1 MSKFSSSCSVVSLI
15 LIAFCALAD
24 DSKQASLRLET
35 AAGDRLKVV
44 QLIPPLEEELGE
56 KEFHKLKDGQRML
69 VQFQYTVESVD
80 GARIFVLPYFDGKP
94 LRKYQ
99 AQGSSIYPKGSGK
112 ASRYFRLTDESM
124 VDEIQVQMRS
134 GREQLLVLKI
144 PVRIKGAKPLANP
157 VDPFTTPTFLAI
169 EEFQK
174 EQNRRALNLDFAA
187 ALAHVEKA
195 LKAPDPENVH
205 PESWKAYLETARVQI
220 LCFIEAEKAADLA
233 VKYQPSHLQLLQN
246 NLSETEVL
254 VPVLQSQARMISS
267 LIRDQ
272 PDIALVLVEHL
283 ENALEDTS
291 EANGEHVF
299 SQLRWIERQLESCRR
314 SIEQAKQKSD

>member
-1 MSKFSSSCSVVSLI
+1 MSNILSGCTFVGLI
-15 LIAFCALAD
+15 LVAFCAHSD
-24 DSKQASLRLET
+24 DSKQATLRVENS
-35 AAGDRLKVV
+35 AGDRLEVV
-44 QLIPPLEEELGE
+44 QLIPALDEDFGE

-80 GARIFVLPYFDGKP
+80 GARTQVLPYAHGKP

-99 AQGSSIYPKGSGK
+99 AQGSSSCPKGSGT
-112 ASRYFRLTDESM
+112 ASGYFRLTDESI
-124 VDEIQVQMRS
+124 VDEIQVQMWS
-134 GREQLLVLKI
+134 KREQLLVLKI

-157 VDPFTTPTFLAI
+157 VDPYTTPTFLAI

-174 EQNRRALNLDFAA
+174 EQNRLALSLDFAA

-195 LKAPDPENVH
+195 LKAPVPNNVH

-220 LCFIEAEKAADLA
+220 LCFIDAEKAADLA
-233 VKYQPSHLQLLQN
+233 VKYQPSHLQLLQK

-272 PDIALVLVEHL
+272 PSIPLALVEHL

-291 EANGEHVF
+291 TANGEHVF
-299 SQLRWIERQLESCRR
+299 SQLRWIERQLKSCRR
-314 SIEQAKQKSD
+314 SIEQAKQKPD